1 MPAEYTI
8 DRERNVV
15 ILRLTGVLTSSEL
28 LEAQQLLGA
37 DPKFDPGMN
46 EIVDGSGI
54 TDHRVDAT
62 TIGQLATVNLFS
74 NGSKRALVGS
84 SEIAFGKAQMFQS
97 YAKRHGST
105 IRSFRKLSEAL
116 AWLGLQDAVE

>member
-8 DRERNVV
+8 DREHNVV
-15 ILRLTGVLTSSEL
+15 ILRLTGVLTGSEL
-28 LEAQQLLGA
+28 LESQQLLGA

-54 TDHRVDAT
+54 TDHQVDPT

-74 NGSKRALVGS
+74 KGSKRALVGS
-84 SEIAFGKAQMFQS
+84 SDVAFDKARMFQS
-97 YAKRHGST
+97 YAKHHGSA

-116 AWLGLQDAVE
+116 AWLQLKDPVK